1 MTSHP
6 YNTRSKREMKIVQKD
21 ENDSD
26 NDEVRNQMMSQEKKS
41 TEEVRVLR

>member
-1 MTSHP
+1 
-6 YNTRSKREMKIVQKD
+6 MKIVQKD